1 MAVETVAAAVAVAEA
16 AAVVVVMVGLAVMV
30 MAAVIVLVK
39 IYGRSR
45 SRSRSRSHHEKRDE
59 IPPHELV
66 DDGRDRCELRRVV
79 HRVVYAHPA
88 NLDETVGCNVA
99 LLLLVRLEGEQL
111 DVLLSDRGR
120 ALQRTQPLDVL
131 LDRIADVLADLILG
145 GL

>member
-1 MAVETVAAAVAVAEA
+1 
-16 AAVVVVMVGLAVMV
+16 
-30 MAAVIVLVK
+30 MAAVIVMVK
-39 IYGRSR
+39 IYGW

-99 LLLLVRLEGEQL
+99 LLLLVRLQGEQL
-111 DVLLSDRGR
+111 DVLLSNRGR
-120 ALQRTQPLDVL
+120 ALQRTQPLEVI

-145 GL
+145 GLQKLAVT